1 MVISD
6 VKLIFFSKIVQ
17 AAFGY
22 RVKGKGFPHQNIA
35 LVFLVL
41 DNAYHSSFGPRCT
54 AAFSLAAQVL
64 KFLCNNRAASAFNV
78 AAEDI
83 AYTFRFIFVD
93 GDCFVLR
100 VVVIA

>member
-1 MVISD
+1 MMISD
-6 VKLIFFSKIVQ
+6 VKLIFLSEIVQ
-17 AAFGY
+17 AALGY
-22 RVKGKGFPHQNIA
+22 RVKGNGFSHQNVA
-35 LVFLVL
+35 LVFFVL
-41 DNAYHSSFGPRCT
+41 NNADRGSFCPCCT